1 MQRHNYSTEY
11 YYKNTQKTHIFPL
24 IKHKSQIKK
33 NRFVCVKNGMLGM
46 LYILN
51 QISSKNNHVH

>member
-33 NRFVCVKNGMLGM
+33 KSICLCEKWDVG
-46 LYILN
+46 
-51 QISSKNNHVH
+51 HVVYFESNIF